1 MQPTS
6 KLRRAVVAAA
16 TAMLMTATAGC
27 GPLARNADEVVRHG
41 DDAGRAIN
49 RGRSQRELPQVDLGK
64 AKDIPGT
71 ACELYK
77 TTNDSEQDCP

>member
-6 KLRRAVVAAA
+6 KLRRAVVVAA

-27 GPLARNADEVVRHG
+27 TQAARHGDDIVRHS

-49 RGRSQRELPQVDLGK
+49 KGRSQRELPQVDLGK
-64 AKDIPGT
+64 AKDGLGA

-77 TTNDSEQDCP
+77 ATRDPEQDCP

>member
-6 KLRRAVVAAA
+6 KLRRAVVVAA

-27 GPLARNADEVVRHG
+27 VPLARGADDVARNA

-49 RGRSQRELPQVDLGK
+49 KARSQRELPPIDLGK
-64 AKDIPGT
+64 AKDVPGA

-77 TTNDSEQDCP
+77 NTRDPEQDCP